1 MNKADII
8 KAIRESPLT
17 TDDLTEIIGAATGVM
32 MGGIF
37 IDAGMNLLQGEDDDE
52 EAQAAGR

>member
-17 TDDLTEIIGAATGVM
+17 TDDMTEIIGAATSVM
-32 MGGIF
+32 MGNMF
-37 IDAGMNLLQGEDDDE
+37 VDAGMSLLQGESDDE
-52 EAQAAGR
+52 EAEAQQG